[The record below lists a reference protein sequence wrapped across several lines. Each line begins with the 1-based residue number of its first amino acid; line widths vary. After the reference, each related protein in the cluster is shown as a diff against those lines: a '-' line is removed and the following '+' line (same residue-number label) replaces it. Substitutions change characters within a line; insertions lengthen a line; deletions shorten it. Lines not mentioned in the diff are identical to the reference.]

1 MQEFRLI
8 QKYAADP
15 VVFRK
20 KASDDDISPIDLER
34 GLHGIVTGCLF
45 GMMQLRGLFFLPVYE
60 FASIFINFSRV
71 ITTDRYLRIKQS
83 ESNEVLVS

>member
-1 MQEFRLI
+1 VVYQDFGDVLQEFRLI

-15 VVFRK
+15 VGFSK

-45 GMMQLRGLFFLPVYE
+45 GMMQLRGLFFYWYMSLKV
-60 FASIFINFSRV
+60 FSS
-71 ITTDRYLRIKQS
+71 TLA
-83 ESNEVLVS
+83 E